1 MKKLNELEA
10 IAELEKLVSLADNAA
25 DAAEEISIRSED
37 ARKQLDKA
45 QRLVYLLQDSMHEY
59 LMNKVAQKDA

>member
-10 IAELEKLVSLADNAA
+10 IAELEKLVSLADSAA

-59 LMNKVAQKDA
+59 LNKVAQKDA